1 MENGTAIPVGA
12 TKPSESTESYRIRD
26 ARFLRSAPSMETL
39 GDASAPE
46 VAFLGRSNVG
56 KSSLLGILLDR
67 PKLVRV
73 SKEPGRTRD
82 INLFEL
88 DVLRV
93 DGESS
98 ESKTVCLV
106 DLPGYG
112 YAKVSKTEKD
122 RMGKLI
128 SRFLVQRA
136 SLVAACQLFDVRHEP
151 SQEDQLLYRDLCA
164 ASFQHVKVATKS
176 DKLPVSKRKGARNHL
191 ARKLQCD
198 GRDIVLFSSA
208 ARLGRDEL
216 WRRIWSSLP

>member
-1 MENGTAIPVGA
+1 MDGESIGSTEPARPKENGP
-12 TKPSESTESYRIRD
+12 EFRIRS
-26 ARFLRSAPSMETL
+26 ARFVRSAPTIETL
-39 GDASAPE
+39 GEASGPE

-88 DVLRV
+88 EVLRV
-93 DGESS
+93 TGAEV
-98 ESKTVCLV
+98 ESKTMCLV

-112 YAKVSKTEKD
+112 YAKVSKTEKE

-128 SRFLVQRA
+128 SRFLVQRE
-136 SLVAACQLFDVRHEP
+136 SLVAACQLFDVRHAP
-151 SQEDQLLYRDLCA
+151 SAEDQLLYRDLCA
-164 ASFQHVKVATKS
+164 ASFQHVKVATKC
-176 DKLPVSKRKGARNHL
+176 DKLPVSKRKGAKTQL
-191 ARKLQCD
+191 GKKLQCD
-198 GRDIVLFSSA
+198 GRDIVLFSSSV
-208 ARLGRDEL
+208 RLGRDEL